1 MRFVYTDPYAL
12 RSTMQELAGS
22 QPVAT
27 RSERELPIAVD
38 VYRQENEIVIEGAMP
53 GARLEDLE
61 LGCEDGLLTV
71 RGEVATV
78 EGQDHREVEAKSNR
92 RKGRQK

>member
-1 MRFVYTDPYAL
+1 MRFVYNEPYAP

-27 RSERELPIAVD
+27 RSERDLPIAVD
-38 VYRQENEIVIEGAMP
+38 VYQQENEIVIEAAMP
-53 GARLEDLE
+53 G
-61 LGCEDGLLTV
+61 
-71 RGEVATV
+71 
-78 EGQDHREVEAKSNR
+78 VEAKSKR